1 MILNLKLPSEQAN
14 SGSQFHRLF
23 APASPHTTAAQSRDC
38 RSCHANPAALGYG
51 RGQLKYE
58 VKGGAGK
65 WIFTPGYPRS
75 PQDGLP
81 MDAWI
86 GFLQEQG
93 ANTTTRKNARP
104 FSLKEQR
111 NILLV
116 GACLACHNEK
126 DRRIAAVFADF
137 KNYRAALSQQC
148 RLPDWTDAVA
158 QGREASQ

>member
-1 MILNLKLPSEQAN
+1 
-14 SGSQFHRLF
+14 
-23 APASPHTTAAQSRDC
+23 
-38 RSCHANPAALGYG
+38 
-51 RGQLKYE
+51 
-58 VKGGAGK
+58 
-65 WIFTPGYPRS
+65 
-75 PQDGLP
+75 